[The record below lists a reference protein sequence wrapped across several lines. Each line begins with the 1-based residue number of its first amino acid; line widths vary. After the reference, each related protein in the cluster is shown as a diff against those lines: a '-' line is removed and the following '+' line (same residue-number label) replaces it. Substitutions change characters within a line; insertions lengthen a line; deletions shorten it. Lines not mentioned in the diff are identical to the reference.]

1 MKSFKK
7 ILAVTLA
14 VATLAPSFAF
24 AEKKDYGSAKNVIMM
39 IPDGMSI
46 EALTTARWMTKDKKF
61 VMDDMATGLV
71 RTNNSNT
78 PIADSAPAATA
89 MAAGIKTESPFVG
102 CYPTKAGMPGA
113 AELEK
118 DRAKQPIANVL
129 EGAKRSGRSTGI
141 VSTSNIQ
148 HATPADFSAH
158 NPDRNNYEDLG
169 EQQVYQDMEVVLGAG
184 STYLSKETRKDKEDL
199 LAEIKNKGYD
209 YVTSK
214 KAMEDSKGDKIWGLF
229 EDKSFPYEID
239 RDKVNKPSLAEMT
252 DKALKVLSKND
263 KGFFLMV
270 EGSEVDWAAHSN
282 DPVALIHEI
291 KAFDDAVKVAKDFA
305 DTHKDTVIVIAADH
319 GTGGITFGHRNISHG
334 YDKRPLNEFTDLIL
348 SAKISVTKAAEEVKE
363 DKSNVKEVMAKD
375 FGIKDLTEEEMNLIK
390 TEKDVVS
397 AMGRIISAR
406 SHIAWTTGGHV
417 GGDIGLY
424 SYSTSDKAERL
435 IGTVHNYE
443 IGRYLE
449 DVLDL
454 DLDKLTEE
462 LYQPIRKGFEDKGAK
477 VNFVKK
483 GENDYEAIVT
493 KGEDKIV
500 FPVSKNYAIKNG
512 EKVELGGLTI
522 YSTRAVYVPQKA
534 FDLVK

>member
-1 MKSFKK
+1 MKKFKK
-7 ILAVTLA
+7 FLAVTLA
-14 VATLAPSFAF
+14 VATLAPSFVF
-24 AEKKDYGSAKNVIMM
+24 ADTKDYGSAKNVIMM
-39 IPDGMSI
+39 IPDGLSI
-46 EALTTARWMTKDKKF
+46 EALTTARWMTEDKKF

-89 MAAGIKTESPFVG
+89 MATGIKTESPFVG
-102 CYPTKAGMPGA
+102 CYPTKGGMPGA
-113 AELEK
+113 VEVEK

-169 EQQVYQDMEVVLGAG
+169 EQQVYQGMDVVLGAG
-184 STYLSKETRKDKEDL
+184 SKYLKKESRKDKEDL
-199 LAEIKNKGYD
+199 ISEIKNKGYD
-209 YVTSK
+209 YVTTK
-214 KAMEDSKGDKIWGLF
+214 KAMKDSNGEKIWGLF
-229 EDKSFPYEID
+229 EDKAFPYEID

-252 DKALKVLSKND
+252 DKALNVLSKND
-263 KGFFLMV
+263 NGFFLMV

-282 DPVALIHEI
+282 DPVALVHEI

-319 GTGGITFGHRNISHG
+319 GTGGITFGHRNISKG
-334 YDKRPLNEFTDLIL
+334 YDKTPLNEFTDLIL

-363 DKSNVKEVMAKD
+363 DKSNVKDVMTKH

-390 TEKDVVS
+390 NEKDIVS
-397 AMGRIISAR
+397 SMGRIISAR
-406 SHIAWTTGGHV
+406 SHITWTTGGHV

-424 SYSTSDKAERL
+424 SYSTSENAERL
-435 IGTVHNYE
+435 IGTVHNYQ

-449 DVLDL
+449 DILDL

-477 VNFVKK
+477 VEFVRK
-483 GENDYEAIVT
+483 GENDYEAVVT
-493 KGEDKIV
+493 KGDDKVV

-512 EKVELGGLTI
+512 EKVELKGLTI
-522 YSTRAVYVPQKA
+522 YSTRAVYVPQDA

>member
-1 MKSFKK
+1 MKKLKRFVSLT
-7 ILAVTLA
+7 LAIVTLA
-14 VATLAPSFAF
+14 PTFVFAQ
-24 AEKKDYGSAKNVIMM
+24 EKDYGSAKNVIVM
-39 IPDGMSI
+39 IPDGMSV
-46 EALTTARWMTKDKKF
+46 EALTTARWMTEEKKF

-71 RTNNSNT
+71 RTNNANT
-78 PIADSAPAATA
+78 PIADSAPAGTA
-89 MAAGIKTESPFVG
+89 MATGIKSESPFVG
-102 CYPTKAGMPGA
+102 SYPSKAGMPGFSDFK
-113 AELEK
+113 EE
-118 DRAKQPIANVL
+118 RAKQPIANVL

-169 EQQVYQDMEVVLGAG
+169 EQQVYQDMDLVLGAG
-184 STYLSKETRKDKEDL
+184 STYLMKENRKDKEDL
-199 LAEIKNKGYD
+199 ISEIKNKGYD
-209 YVTSK
+209 YVTTK
-214 KAMEDSKGDKIWGLF
+214 KDLENSNKDKLWGLF

-239 RDKVNKPSLAEMT
+239 RDKENKPSLAEMT

-282 DPVALIHEI
+282 DPVALVHEI
-291 KAFDDAVKVAKDFA
+291 KAFDEAVKVAKDFA
-305 DTHKDTVIVIAADH
+305 DNNGDTVILIAADH
-319 GTGGITFGHRNISHG
+319 GTGGITFGHRNITKG
-334 YDKRPLNEFTDLIL
+334 YDKAPLNEFTDII
-348 SAKISVTKAAEEVKE
+348 SAAKISATKAAEEVNE
-363 DKSNVKEVMAKD
+363 DKSNVKDVMAKD
-375 FGIKDLTEEEMNLIK
+375 FGIKDLTEEELNLIK
-390 TEKDVVS
+390 TEKDTVS

-417 GGDIGLY
+417 GGDVGLY
-424 SYSTSDKAERL
+424 SYSTAKDAKRL

-443 IGRYLE
+443 IGRYVE
-449 DVLDL
+449 DVLDI

-462 LYQPIRKGFEDKGAK
+462 LYQPIRKGFEEKGAK
-477 VNFVKK
+477 VEFKVK

-493 KGEDKIV
+493 KGNDKII

-522 YSTRAVYVPQKA
+522 YSTRAVYVTQAA

>member
-1 MKSFKK
+1 
-7 ILAVTLA
+7 
-14 VATLAPSFAF
+14 
-24 AEKKDYGSAKNVIMM
+24 
-39 IPDGMSI
+39 
-46 EALTTARWMTKDKKF
+46 
-61 VMDDMATGLV
+61 
-71 RTNNSNT
+71 
-78 PIADSAPAATA
+78 
-89 MAAGIKTESPFVG
+89 
-102 CYPTKAGMPGA
+102 
-113 AELEK
+113 
-118 DRAKQPIANVL
+118 
-129 EGAKRSGRSTGI
+129 
-141 VSTSNIQ
+141 
-148 HATPADFSAH
+148 
-158 NPDRNNYEDLG
+158 
-169 EQQVYQDMEVVLGAG
+169 
-184 STYLSKETRKDKEDL
+184 
-199 LAEIKNKGYD
+199 
-209 YVTSK
+209 
-214 KAMEDSKGDKIWGLF
+214 MEDSKGDKIWGLF

-319 GTGGITFGHRNISHG
+319 GTGGITFGHRNITKG
-334 YDKRPLNEFTDLIL
+334 YDKTPLNEFTDLIL

-363 DKSNVKEVMAKD
+363 DKSNVKEVMAKH

-390 TEKDVVS
+390 TEKDIVS
-397 AMGRIISAR
+397 AIGRIISAR
-406 SHIAWTTGGHV
+406 SHITWTTGGHV

-477 VNFVKK
+477 VEFKKK

-493 KGEDKIV
+493 KSEDKIV

>member
-1 MKSFKK
+1 MKSLKK
-7 ILAVTLA
+7 VLAVTLVA
-14 VATLAPSFAF
+14 ATLAPSFVF
-24 AEKKDYGSAKNVIMM
+24 ADKKDYGSAKNVIMM
-39 IPDGMSI
+39 IPDGMSV

-61 VMDDMATGLV
+61 VMDDLATGLV
-71 RTNNSNT
+71 KTNNSNT
-78 PIADSAPAATA
+78 PIADSAPAGTA
-89 MAAGIKTESPFVG
+89 MATGIKTESPFVG
-102 CYPTKAGMPGA
+102 CYPTKGGMPGA
-113 AELEK
+113 IEIEK
-118 DRAKQPIANVL
+118 DREKQPIANVL
-129 EGAKRSGRSTGI
+129 EGAERSGRSTGI

-169 EQQVYQDMEVVLGAG
+169 EQQVYQGMEVVLGAG
-184 STYLSKETRKDKEDL
+184 STYLSKESRKDKEDL
-199 LAEIKNKGYD
+199 ISEIKNKGYD
-209 YVTSK
+209 YFDTLEGM
-214 KAMEDSKGDKIWGLF
+214 KASKGDKIWGLF

-239 RDKVNKPSLAEMT
+239 RDKANKPSLAEMT
-252 DKALKVLSKND
+252 DKALEVLSKND

-270 EGSEVDWAAHSN
+270 EGSEIDWAAHSN
-282 DPVALIHEI
+282 DPVALVHEI

-319 GTGGITFGHRNISHG
+319 GTGGITFGHRNITKG
-334 YDKRPLNEFTDLIL
+334 YDKAPLNEFTNLIL

-363 DKSNVKEVMAKD
+363 DKSNVKEVMAKN
-375 FGIKDLTEEEMNLIK
+375 FGIKDLKEEELNLVK
-390 TEKDVVS
+390 NEKDIVS

-417 GGDIGLY
+417 GGDVGLY
-424 SYSTSDKAERL
+424 SYSTAEGAERL

-443 IGRYLE
+443 IGRYIE
-449 DVLDL
+449 DLLDV

-477 VNFVKK
+477 VEFKAK
-483 GENDYEAIVT
+483 GTNDYEAIVT
-493 KGEDKIV
+493 KGDDKII

-522 YSTRAVYVPQKA
+522 YSTRSVYVPQEA
-534 FDLVK
+534 FELLK

>member
-1 MKSFKK
+1 MKK
-7 ILAVTLA
+7 IRRVLSLTLA
-14 VATLAPSFAF
+14 VISFAPSFVF
-24 AEKKDYGSAKNVIMM
+24 AQSKDYGSAKNVIVM
-39 IPDGMSI
+39 IPDGMSV

-71 RTNNSNT
+71 RTNNANT
-78 PIADSAPAATA
+78 PIADSAPAGTA
-89 MAAGIKTESPFVG
+89 MATGIKTESPFVG
-102 CYPTKAGMPGA
+102 SYPSKDGMPGFSNFDKNR
-113 AELEK
+113 E
-118 DRAKQPIANVL
+118 KQPIANVL

-169 EQQVYQDMEVVLGAG
+169 EQQVYQDMDLVLGAG
-184 STYLSKETRKDKEDL
+184 SSYLMKENRKDKEDL
-199 LAEIKNKGYD
+199 IAEIKNKGYD
-209 YVTSK
+209 YVTTK
-214 KAMEDSKGDKIWGLF
+214 KDLEAAKGEKIWGLF

-239 RDKVNKPSLAEMT
+239 RDKANKPSLAEMT
-252 DKALKVLSKND
+252 DKALKTLSKND

-305 DTHKDTVIVIAADH
+305 DSNEDTVILIAADH
-319 GTGGITFGHRNISHG
+319 GTGGITFGHRNITKG
-334 YDKRPLNEFTDLIL
+334 YDKAPLNEFTSLIS

-363 DKSNVKEVMAKD
+363 DKSNVAEVMAKD
-375 FGIKDLTEEEMNLIK
+375 FGIKDLTEEELNLIK
-390 TEKDVVS
+390 KEKDTVS

-417 GGDIGLY
+417 GGDVGLY
-424 SYSTSDKAERL
+424 SYSTAKDAKRL

-443 IGRYLE
+443 IGRYME
-449 DVLDL
+449 DILDI

-462 LYQPIRKGFEDKGAK
+462 LYQPLRKGFEEKGAK
-477 VNFVKK
+477 VEFKAK
-483 GENDYEAIVT
+483 GQNDYEAIVT
-493 KGEDKIV
+493 KGNDKII

-512 EKVELGGLTI
+512 EKVELDGLTI
-522 YSTRAVYVPQKA
+522 YSTKSVYVPQTA